1 MQNVKTFTLCSCFGV
16 FDVFCSVLVWGKE
29 DIGYCYHSSLVM
41 VIVISHQDWEWN
53 NIDLIFVKFGVD
65 LININKIKL

>member
-41 VIVISHQDWEWN
+41 VIVISHQD
-53 NIDLIFVKFGVD
+53 
-65 LININKIKL
+65 